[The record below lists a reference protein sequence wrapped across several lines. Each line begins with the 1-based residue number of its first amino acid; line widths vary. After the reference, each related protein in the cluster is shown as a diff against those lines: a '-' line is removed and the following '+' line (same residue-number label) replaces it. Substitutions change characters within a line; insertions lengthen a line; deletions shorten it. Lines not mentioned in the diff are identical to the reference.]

1 MLVHKPH
8 ILNLWRNVVNK
19 VILEDTRQKLEKNA
33 HIRKQLIALGYEVNR
48 CRLYCGD
55 YSWATNQAVC
65 VDTKANM
72 GEIESNLVHDHE
84 RFREECIRAKDAG
97 IQLYML
103 IQDQK
108 IKSVSDV
115 FGWYNPRIRYSPK
128 AVTGRQLGKMMI
140 SMEQKYSVKLNFCT
154 KNEVGQ
160 RI

>member
-1 MLVHKPH
+1 M
-8 ILNLWRNVVNK
+8 I
-19 VILEDTRQKLEKNA
+19 VISVIVEDTRNRPDKNK
-33 HIRKQLIALGYEVNR
+33 HIRDQLEQLGYKVDR
-48 CRLYCGD
+48 CKLYAGD
-55 YSWATNQAVC
+55 YTWATNQSIC

-115 FGWYNPRIRYSPK
+115 FGWYNPRKRFSPK
-128 AVTGRQLGKMMI
+128 AVSGRQLGKMMI
-140 SMEQKYSVKLNFCT
+140 SMEQKYGVKFDFCT

-160 RI
+160 RILTLLGGNT